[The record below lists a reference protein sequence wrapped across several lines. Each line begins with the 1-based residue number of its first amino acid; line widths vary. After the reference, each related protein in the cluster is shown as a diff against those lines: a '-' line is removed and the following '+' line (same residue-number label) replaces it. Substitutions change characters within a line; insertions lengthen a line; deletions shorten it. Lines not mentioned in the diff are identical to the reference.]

1 MKNMVV
7 HKYIQTLENK
17 YGDKLISKLDL
28 NYLIQLW
35 DIFDNFDLD
44 QLQSRDAG
52 VGGGADFVHHI
63 TIGLSRFL
71 DEAMRLHK
79 SLAIMFIDK

>member
-35 DIFDNFDLD
+35 DIFENFDLD

-52 VGGGADFVHHI
+52 VGGGGGGGGQILSTILLLASPDFW
-63 TIGLSRFL
+63 TRQCDFTK
-71 DEAMRLHK
+71 AWQ
-79 SLAIMFIDK
+79 